1 MSLDI
6 ISSVWDALVTHSD
19 LNERKYAAET
29 LVDFLIDNDFQPN
42 EILEHFQGDS
52 EMTHAIKGWVDQ
64 YGDNDDGN
72 YDYPYDNDDDDDWR

>member
-6 ISSVWDALVTHSD
+6 ISSVWDALVTHID
-19 LNERKYAAET
+19 LNERKYAADT

-64 YGDNDDGN
+64 YGDEDFDYDEDDI
-72 YDYPYDNDDDDDWR
+72 DTDDWD

>member
-6 ISSVWDALVTHSD
+6 ISSVWSTLVTHID
-19 LNERKYAAET
+19 LNERKYAADT

-64 YGDNDDGN
+64 YGDEDFDHDEDDI
-72 YDYPYDNDDDDDWR
+72 DTDDWD

>member
-6 ISSVWDALVTHSD
+6 ISSVWDALSTHID

-29 LVDFLIDNDFQPN
+29 LIDFLIDNDFQPN
-42 EILEHFQGDS
+42 EILEHFQGDT

-64 YGDNDDGN
+64 YGDDDF
-72 YDYPYDNDDDDDWR
+72 DFDDAEDTDTDDWD

>member
-6 ISSVWDALVTHSD
+6 ISSVWDALSTHID

-29 LVDFLIDNDFQPN
+29 LIDFLIDNDFQPN

-52 EMTHAIKGWVDQ
+52 EMIQAIKGWVDQ
-64 YGDNDDGN
+64 YGDDDF
-72 YDYPYDNDDDDDWR
+72 DVDEEDIDTDDWD

>member
-6 ISSVWDALVTHSD
+6 ISSVWDALSTHID

-29 LVDFLIDNDFQPN
+29 LIDFLIDNDFQPN

-52 EMTHAIKGWVDQ
+52 EMTRAIKGWVDQ
-64 YGDNDDGN
+64 YGDDDF
-72 YDYPYDNDDDDDWR
+72 DVDEIEDADTDDWD

>member
-6 ISSVWDALVTHSD
+6 ISSVWDALVTHID

-29 LVDFLIDNDFQPN
+29 LVDFLIDNDFSSN
-42 EILEHFQGDS
+42 DILEHFQGDS
-52 EMTHAIKGWVDQ
+52 EITHAIKGWVDQ

>member
-6 ISSVWDALVTHSD
+6 ISSVWDALVTHID

-29 LVDFLIDNDFQPN
+29 LIDFLIDNDFQPN

-52 EMTHAIKGWVDQ
+52 EMTYAIKGWVDQ
-64 YGDNDDGN
+64 YGDEDDL
-72 YDYPYDNDDDDDWR
+72 DEEDADLDDWD

>member
-6 ISSVWDALVTHSD
+6 ISSVWDALVTHID
-19 LNERKYAAET
+19 LNERKYAADT

-42 EILEHFQGDS
+42 EILEHFQGDT

-64 YGDNDDGN
+64 YGDEDFDV
-72 YDYPYDNDDDDDWR
+72 DEEDVDTDEWD

>member
-6 ISSVWDALVTHSD
+6 ISSVWSALVTHID
-19 LNERKYAAET
+19 LNERKYAADT

-64 YGDNDDGN
+64 YGDEDFDI
-72 YDYPYDNDDDDDWR
+72 DEEDVDTDDWD

>member
-6 ISSVWDALVTHSD
+6 ISSVWDALVTHID

-29 LVDFLIDNDFQPN
+29 LVDFLIDNDFSSN

-52 EMTHAIKGWVDQ
+52 EITHAIKGWVDQ
-64 YGDNDDGN
+64 YGDDN
-72 YDYPYDNDDDDDWR
+72 YDDPYDNDDDDDWR

>member
-6 ISSVWDALVTHSD
+6 ISSVWDALVTHID
-19 LNERKYAAET
+19 LNERKYAADT

-42 EILEHFQGDS
+42 EILEHFQGDT

-64 YGDNDDGN
+64 YGDEDFDV
-72 YDYPYDNDDDDDWR
+72 DEEDIDTDDWD

>member
-6 ISSVWDALVTHSD
+6 ISSVWDALSTHID

-29 LVDFLIDNDFQPN
+29 LIDFLIDNDFQPN
-42 EILEHFQGDS
+42 EILEHFQGDT

-64 YGDNDDGN
+64 YGDDDF
-72 YDYPYDNDDDDDWR
+72 DFDDAEDADTDDWY

>member
-6 ISSVWDALVTHSD
+6 ISSVWDALSTHID

-42 EILEHFQGDS
+42 EILEHFQGDT

-64 YGDNDDGN
+64 YGDDFDFDDIE
-72 YDYPYDNDDDDDWR
+72 DADTDDWD

>member
-6 ISSVWDALVTHSD
+6 ISSVWDALVTHID
-19 LNERKYAAET
+19 LNERKYAADT

-52 EMTHAIKGWVDQ
+52 DMTHAIKGWVDQ
-64 YGDNDDGN
+64 YGDEDFDV
-72 YDYPYDNDDDDDWR
+72 DEEDVDTDEWD

>member
-6 ISSVWDALVTHSD
+6 ISSVWDALSTHID

-64 YGDNDDGN
+64 YGDDDF
-72 YDYPYDNDDDDDWR
+72 DFDEIEDADTDDWD